1 MLELLFCSIFTILPD
16 YLYRRYRQNKR
27 FGQEINLFTVWYEL
41 RWGITG
47 CAMLTVILIA
57 TVFFFHPTSTAVTS
71 FFRTV
76 TILPDSPGRVTAV
89 HVKSGDLVHDG
100 DVIFTLDDR
109 QQQASVDAAREK
121 VANVEAQQVVAGQD
135 LQAAIASVAQ
145 ARSVLARIQTEL
157 DRNLG
162 LQAKNSNAVAQQV
175 IDTLSGQVEEAKS
188 AIDVAIARQKAIE
201 AHIETLLPTE
211 KASAEASLREAE
223 VALDKRSIRASI
235 SGRIQQFQLRPGD
248 VVNPFVRPAGI
259 LVPEEQEGGQFIA
272 GFGQLT
278 AQVIHPGMI
287 GELACASQPFAI
299 IPMVVDSVQDV
310 IATGQFRPTDELLD
324 PAARTANPGSVLVR
338 MHELYPGQA
347 AKIPPGSACIAN
359 VYTNNHDLYD
369 DPDIGAGKKILLHVV
384 DTVGVLHA
392 AILRIQVLTLPVN
405 QLVFSGH

>member
-27 FGQEINLFTVWYEL
+27 FGHEINLFTVWYEL

-100 DVIFTLDDR
+100 DIIFTLDDR
-109 QQQASVDAAREK
+109 KQQASVDAAREK
-121 VANVEAQQVVAGQD
+121 VANVAAQQVVAEQD

-145 ARSVLARIQTEL
+145 ARSVRARIQTEL

-162 LQAKNSNAVAQQV
+162 LQAKNANAVAQQV
-175 IDTLSGQVEEAKS
+175 IDTLSGQVEEAES
-188 AIDVAIARQKAIE
+188 AVDVAIARQNAIE

-223 VALDKRSIRASI
+223 VALDNRNIRASI
-235 SGRIQQFQLRPGD
+235 TGRIQQFQLRPGD

-259 LVPEEQEGGQFIA
+259 LVPEQQQGGQFIA
-272 GFGQLT
+272 GFAQLT

-310 IATGQFRPTDELLD
+310 IAAGQFRPTDELLD
-324 PAARTANPGSVLVR
+324 PTVRTANPGSVLVR

-347 AKIPPGSACIAN
+347 SRIPPGSACIAN

-369 DPDIGAGKKILLHVV
+369 DPAIGTGKKILLHVV